1 MRPVRWLLPVCLFAL
16 AFAPLP
22 AAAHRLAPSLLEV
35 RELAPHRVSV
45 LWKTPLLRASG
56 SVLRPALP
64 SHCKPLGSART
75 SRTDAALIQRWELRC
90 QQRDLVGSELSVE
103 GLSGSGTDVLIQVS
117 LLDRRRI
124 RAVASARAPRFTIP
138 PREQPIRVVTDYT
151 LLGIEHLASGLEH
164 LLFVAGLLLLVSGGR
179 RILLAVT
186 AFTLGHSLTLALAV
200 LGIAS
205 LPPALVDL
213 GIAASLVALG
223 VELAAK
229 GPDRRPHPWLL
240 ALVFGLLHGFG
251 FAGALREA
259 GLPPEAIPLTL
270 FSFNLGI
277 EIGQL
282 AFVALVL
289 NTVSLARDWLDRV
302 PAALSRVP
310 TYAIGSLG
318 VFWCLERGAR
328 LF

>member
-1 MRPVRWLLPVCLFAL
+1 MTE
-16 AFAPLP
+16 
-22 AAAHRLAPSLLEV
+22 AAV
-35 RELAPHRVSV
+35 
-45 LWKTPLLRASG
+45 
-56 SVLRPALP
+56 
-64 SHCKPLGSART
+64 
-75 SRTDAALIQRWELRC
+75 IQHWELLC
-90 QQRDLVGSELSVE
+90 EKGGLIGSEIAVA

-117 LLDRRRI
+117 LLDGRQI
-124 RAVASARAPRFTIP
+124 RAVASARAPRFVVP
-138 PREQPIRVVTDYT
+138 PREQPLRVITDYT
-151 LLGIEHLASGLEH
+151 LLGIQHLATGLEH
-164 LLFVAGLLLLVSGGR
+164 LLFVTGLLLLVSGGR

-186 AFTLGHSLTLALAV
+186 AFTLGHSVTLALAV
-200 LGIAS
+200 LDIAS
-205 LPPALVDL
+205 LPTTLVDV

-223 VELAAK
+223 VELSVK
-229 GPDRRPHPWLL
+229 GTGGRTHPWLL
-240 ALVFGLLHGFG
+240 ALFFGLLHGFG

-289 NTVSLARDWLDRV
+289 NTVSLARPSLDRL
-302 PAALSRVP
+302 PGAISRVP

-318 VFWCLERGAR
+318 VFWCLDRGAR